1 MKNLFYLS
9 SVVFLCSCGDGS
21 AESTTGSTDSS
32 ATTEAATPVDNSII
46 DPLKDDLTG
55 EINAADLINSMS
67 VYYGKEIQLVVYP
80 HFSVEGTKFVQG
92 QYCEGTLSEAF
103 YPEKHASVTFTNLPD
118 EVIVKGQAYLIKG
131 KITELGY
138 YDELIIEEAE
148 LLALPA
154 DFKTESFNPKAISAT
169 ALYNPV
175 DIISSILG
183 WDKKMITV
191 VGDYWGTTVSKSYDQ
206 TQLLD
211 ARVDLGTTGGAKV
224 GCSFATEEEAQAF
237 QAGQTNVK
245 IKGELQ
251 AKLSFGSPSMKNC
264 STVK

>member
-1 MKNLFYLS
+1 MKKLFYFAS
-9 SVVFLCSCGDGS
+9 IAFLCSCGGS
-21 AESTTGSTDSS
+21 STEGTGETADSTKTAETG
-32 ATTEAATPVDNSII
+32 TPVDNSII
-46 DPLKDDLTG
+46 DPLKDDLSA

-80 HFSVEGTKFVQG
+80 HFTVEGTKFVQG

-103 YPEKHASVTFTNLPD
+103 YPEKHVSVTFTNLPD

-131 KITELGY
+131 KISEIGFY
-138 YDELIIEEAE
+138 NELIVEEAE
-148 LLALPA
+148 LLAMPA
-154 DFKTESFNPKAISAT
+154 DVKIESFNPKSISST

-175 DIISSILG
+175 DIISSIMA

-191 VGDYWGTTVSKSYDQ
+191 AGDYWGTTISKSYDQ

-211 ARVDLGTTGGAKV
+211 ARVDLGTTDAKV

-237 QAGQTNVK
+237 QTGQTNVK

-251 AKLSFGSPSMKNC
+251 AKLTFGSPTLKNC
-264 STVK
+264 TTVQ